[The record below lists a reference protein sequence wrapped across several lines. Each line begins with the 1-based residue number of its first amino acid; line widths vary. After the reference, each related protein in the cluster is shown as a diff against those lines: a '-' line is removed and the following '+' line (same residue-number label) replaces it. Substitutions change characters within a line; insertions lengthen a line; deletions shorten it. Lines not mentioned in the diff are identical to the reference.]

1 VESGRRGRV
10 HSPYFVRGSFEAIA
24 LQLALMKPTA
34 LAIAAHPDDIEFL
47 MAGTLLRLHEA
58 GYAIHYWNLANG
70 CCGTTQYD
78 AATIIKM
85 RRQEGMNAAAAM
97 GATFHESICDD
108 LAIFYDRPTLAK
120 IAAVIREVAPT
131 IVLTHSPSDYMEDHT
146 NACRLAT
153 TAAFTRGMPNFPTDP
168 PRPHVG
174 NKVTV
179 YHAQPY
185 SHRDPLGKFVEPQ
198 LMVDVT
204 SLQAKKR
211 ELLALHVSQKQ
222 WLDESQGLD
231 SYLDA
236 MSALD
241 AELGRISCVFEH
253 AEGWRRHLHLGFC
266 DAGDD
271 PLREALQS
279 RVLVATPPSPRPPA
293 AEV

>member
-1 VESGRRGRV
+1 
-10 HSPYFVRGSFEAIA
+10 
-24 LQLALMKPTA
+24 MPTA

-47 MAGTLLRLHEA
+47 MAGTLLRLREA

-78 AATIIKM
+78 LETIAKM

-120 IAAVIREVAPT
+120 VAAVIREVAPT

-153 TAAFTRGMPNFPTDP
+153 TAAFTRGMPNFVTDP
-168 PRPHVG
+168 SRPPVG

-185 SHRDPLGKFVEPQ
+185 SHRDPLGNVIEPK
-198 LMVDVT
+198 LMIDVT
-204 SLQAKKR
+204 NLQAKKR

-231 SYLDA
+231 SYLDTL
-236 MSALD
+236 SALD
-241 AELGRISCVFEH
+241 AEVGRMSCVFDY
-253 AEGWRRHLHLGFC
+253 AEGWRRHLHMGFC
-266 DAGDD
+266 DADDD
-271 PLREALQS
+271 PLRAALGPH
-279 RVLVATPPSPRPPA
+279 VLVAGAPSPQSPTP
-293 AEV
+293 EV